1 MTQTEQNRLN
11 AALKSLK
18 RGFFAVIGF
27 SFAVNLLMLS
37 SPLYMLQVY
46 DRVLTSRSI
55 DTLVHLTLII
65 GIALLTLAALEAVR
79 TSLMVRMSAWL
90 DRQLSGALLT
100 ASVHGTLRHGQEAN
114 VQGLRDLATFRGFLT
129 GPGIFPVM
137 DAPWTPIYLGVIYLL
152 HPVLGWI
159 ALGGAVM
166 LFFIAVIN
174 ELATRD
180 NLQASSSAN
189 IHALNQ
195 ANAAVRNADVIEA
208 MGFLPNLVERWN
220 KLNGKGLEYQ
230 VIASHR
236 SGVLTAIS
244 RFLRLALQTAML
256 GGGAY
261 LAVAGEMS
269 PGAMI
274 AASILV
280 GRALSPVEQAITS
293 WKSAIA
299 ARNAYKRVREQL
311 SRTPIRGLSMPMPTP
326 EGKISVENMSFAF
339 PGTRK
344 PLLKNISFQINP
356 GEMLGLIGPSGSG
369 KTSLVRIMLGN
380 LVPMSGHAR
389 IDALDVAHWEPEDR
403 GKHIGYLPQ
412 DVELFGGSIREN
424 IARMGEGEPESVVA
438 AAQLAGVHEMISR
451 MPQGY
456 DTQIG
461 EGGMTLSGGERQ
473 RVALARALY
482 GEPRFVVLDEPNASL
497 DSEGEQSLLGT
508 LSVLKERRVT
518 TVIIAHRPAVLQHV
532 DKVMIIK
539 DGAIQAFG
547 PRDEVL
553 SQLVP
558 KQQGTEMPATITPSS
573 TPSPIGSKS
582 RYA

>member
-1 MTQTEQNRLN
+1 MIQTEQQRLD
-11 AALKSLK
+11 AALRSLK
-18 RGFFAVIGF
+18 RGFLAVIGF
-27 SFAVNLLMLS
+27 SSAVNLLMLA

-65 GIALLTLAALEAVR
+65 GIALLTLGALEAVR
-79 TSLMVRMSAWL
+79 TSLMVRMSTWL

-100 ASVHGTLRHGQEAN
+100 ASVHGSLRYGQEAN

-129 GPGIFPVM
+129 GPAIFPVM

-152 HPVLGWI
+152 HPVLGWV
-159 ALGGAVM
+159 ALGGAVL

-180 NLQASSSAN
+180 KLQASSSTH

-220 KLNGKGLEYQ
+220 KLSSKGLEYQ
-230 VIASHR
+230 AIASHR

-244 RFLRLALQTAML
+244 KFLRLALQTAML

-280 GRALSPVEQAITS
+280 GRALSPVEQAINS

-299 ARNAYKRVREQL
+299 SRDAYKRVREQL
-311 SRTPIRGLSMPMPTP
+311 SRTPIRGLAMPMPVP
-326 EGKISVENMSFAF
+326 EGNISVENMSFTF

-356 GEMLGLIGPSGSG
+356 GEMVGLIGPSGSG

-389 IDALDVAHWEPEDR
+389 IDALDVSHWEPEDR

-424 IARMGEGEPESVVA
+424 IARMGEGEPESIVA
-438 AAQLAGVHEMISR
+438 AAKLAGVHEMISR
-451 MPQGY
+451 MPKGY

-473 RVALARALY
+473 RVALARALF
-482 GEPRFVVLDEPNASL
+482 GEPRFIVLDEPNASL
-497 DSEGEQSLLGT
+497 DSEGEQSLLRT
-508 LSVLKERRVT
+508 LATLKQKRVT
-518 TVIIAHRPAVLQHV
+518 TVIIAHRPAILQYV
-532 DKVMIIK
+532 DKVLIIK
-539 DGAIQAFG
+539 DGVMQAFG

-553 SQLVP
+553 SQLTP
-558 KQQGTEMPATITPSS
+558 KQPGTDTRAASS
-573 TPSPIGSKS
+573 SPSPTSSIGSIS